1 MTDIGTNLT
10 QEEYQKLATQ
20 DDTKH
25 LSEAEAKILINKWYG
40 FEASR
45 IEVHAS
51 AVVADFEKV
60 EKNGAQVWRPKRV
73 YSRKAV
79 CNAPGWNYI
88 RFDVCSNQYELVNGE
103 LYFYID

>member
-10 QEEYQKLATQ
+10 QKEYHKLATKI
-20 DDTKH
+20 DTQR

-45 IEVHAS
+45 IEVQTS

-73 YSRKAV
+73 YSREAV
-79 CNAPGWNYI
+79 YNATDWNYI
-88 RFDVCSNQYELVNGE
+88 RFDVCGNQYELVNGE